1 MQKRANA
8 RISRPLNGSTVE
20 RFLLGAA
27 TEWSVTGGKGASRAF
42 TSGIAFCPG
51 GEYLTVTIF
60 LKSLLE
66 RPSSLCGKGAR
77 TKAFCLGDETTK
89 RGTTMDR
96 RDFLK
101 TAVTGSLAAGSA
113 TALGSYAKILNWN
126 EPGPAYDLVA
136 VKGGEP
142 DVMFDKAM
150 ESLGGMGTFVARG
163 KTVLVKPNIG
173 WDVEPEMGGNTN
185 PALVHRIISH
195 CFWAGASK
203 VFVFDHSCDRGSKTY
218 VSSGIERAAKAA
230 GATVVSGASEGYY
243 QEVKV
248 PRGKVLTE
256 AKVHE
261 LLLSADVFIN
271 VPILKDHA
279 SSKLTIGM
287 KNLMGV
293 VWDRGF
299 WHRNDLH
306 QCIAD
311 FASYRK
317 PDLIVV
323 DAYYVMKQ
331 NGPRGTS
338 MADVVTMKSQLVSTD
353 LVAADAAAAKLYGLE
368 PDDIP
373 HIRMADEMKLG
384 RKDLSK
390 LSINRI
396 RL

>member
-1 MQKRANA
+1 
-8 RISRPLNGSTVE
+8 
-20 RFLLGAA
+20 
-27 TEWSVTGGKGASRAF
+27 
-42 TSGIAFCPG
+42 
-51 GEYLTVTIF
+51 
-60 LKSLLE
+60 
-66 RPSSLCGKGAR
+66 
-77 TKAFCLGDETTK
+77 
-89 RGTTMDR
+89 MDR
-96 RDFLK
+96 RHFLK
-101 TAVTGSLAAGSA
+101 TAATGSLLAGSTIGGA
-113 TALGSYAKILNWN
+113 SKLFGWTDSS
-126 EPGPAYDLVA
+126 PSPQYDLVA

-142 DVMFDKAM
+142 DVMFDKAI
-150 ESLGGMGTFVARG
+150 ESLGGMGKFVAKG

-173 WDVEPEMGGNTN
+173 WDVSPELGGNTH
-185 PALVHRIISH
+185 PELVHRIISH
-195 CFWAGASK
+195 CFFAGASK
-203 VFVFDHSCDRGSKTY
+203 VFVFDHSCDRWTKTY
-218 VSSGIERAAKAA
+218 QTSGIERAAKAA
-230 GATVVSGASEGYY
+230 GATVVSGASERYY

-248 PRGKVLTE
+248 PKGKTLTE
-256 AKVHE
+256 AKIHE

-279 SSKLTIGM
+279 STKLTIGM

-299 WHRNDLH
+299 WHGNDLH

-338 MADVVTMKSQLVSTD
+338 KEDVVIMKSQLVSTD
-353 LVAADAAAAKLYGLE
+353 ILAADTAAAKLFGME

-373 HIRMADEMKLG
+373 YIKMADKMKLG
-384 RKDLSK
+384 RKDLNS